1 MLKVKNSSTS
11 KVMLFSTVG
20 YLSMIGQVDDYLA
33 NYNISKQQHT
43 RVTFLPDVFFLR
55 ARFELLATRLP

>member
-1 MLKVKNSSTS
+1 
-11 KVMLFSTVG
+11 MLFSTVG